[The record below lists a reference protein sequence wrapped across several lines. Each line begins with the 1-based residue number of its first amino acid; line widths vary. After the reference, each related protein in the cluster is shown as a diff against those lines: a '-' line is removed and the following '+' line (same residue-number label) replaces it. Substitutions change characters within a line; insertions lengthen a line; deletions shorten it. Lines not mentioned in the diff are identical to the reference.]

1 MSLRL
6 FDFAVQYLNAV
17 NLFWIACY
25 VLCTNLY
32 WTDVKSADLKANE
45 GSDGAS
51 QSSAAS
57 QPTASDCE
65 PSTNKPATAAL
76 VSTTSKPATAAL
88 VPTTNKPA
96 TATLVDAASNDDA
109 SQADVDAA
117 SNGDASQP
125 DVSVVGVPS
134 HGSKASSIGE

>member
-17 NLFWIACY
+17 NLLWIACY

-76 VSTTSKPATAAL
+76 VPTTS
-88 VPTTNKPA
+88 KPA
-96 TATLVDAASNDDA
+96 TATLVDAASNGDA

-125 DVSVVGVPS
+125 DVSVVGEPS